1 MINYGRH
8 LVDKNDIREVVKVL
22 KSNFLTTG
30 PKIKEFENNILKKF
44 GGKHCS
50 VVNNGTSALHLL
62 GAALNWGKKDFIA
75 TTPITFLADANCIV
89 NNNANP
95 EFIDIDKKTYTMDPN
110 KLEERLKKKKIKA
123 VIAVDFAGHP
133 CDWKSLNY
141 LSKKYEFTL
150 INDACHS
157 IGAEYFSSK
166 KYAINYADYV
176 THSYHPVKAF
186 TTGEG
191 GCVISKNKKI
201 SRKIELLRNHSIKKE
216 KHEWKY
222 KIFETG
228 MNYRISDIHCALGIS
243 QLKKVDKFIKERRK
257 IADFYIKELKG
268 NDNFILPYEN
278 KNCKH
283 AFHLFPLLV
292 KFNKVSLSK
301 ERIFKKF
308 LKKGIKLQVHY
319 IPVHLQPYYR
329 KNFSINRGEL
339 KISED
344 FYKKEISIP
353 IFPGLKKDI
362 LSRVIKELKLIC

>member
-8 LVDKNDIREVVKVL
+8 LIDKNDIREVVKVL

-30 PKIKEFENNILKKF
+30 PKIKEFENNILKNL
-44 GGKHCS
+44 
-50 VVNNGTSALHLL
+50 VENIVLLLTTELALASL

-141 LSKKYEFTL
+141 LSKKYEFIL

-201 SRKIELLRNHSIKKE
+201 SQKIELLRNHSIKKE
-216 KHEWKY
+216 RHEWKY

-243 QLKKVDKFIKERRK
+243 QLKKVDKFIKE
-257 IADFYIKELKG
+257 KE
-268 NDNFILPYEN
+268 
-278 KNCKH
+278 
-283 AFHLFPLLV
+283 
-292 KFNKVSLSK
+292 
-301 ERIFKKF
+301 
-308 LKKGIKLQVHY
+308 KLQTF
-319 IPVHLQPYYR
+319 I
-329 KNFSINRGEL
+329 
-339 KISED
+339 
-344 FYKKEISIP
+344 
-353 IFPGLKKDI
+353 
-362 LSRVIKELKLIC
+362 